1 MTPFT
6 LSALALFD
14 EVPIPDLVTL
24 IHTCPLVE
32 FARGETILREGEAA
46 DRALLIVEGSLSVF
60 AGTSGG
66 RTILNTVTAGSL
78 VGEGGLM
85 VQASMRS
92 ATLVADAYVR
102 ALEIR
107 RAHLVALEGTEV
119 LAAIQ
124 MSMLEST
131 AWRLR
136 RTQDQMASILQKRR
150 PKRSS
155 PKSTKAS
162 AAPARTGIWRSFLDA
177 LGGLA

>member
-1 MTPFT
+1 MTPFE

-14 EVPIPDLVTL
+14 EVPIPDLVHL
-24 IHTCPLVE
+24 INTCPLVE
-32 FARGETILREGEAA
+32 FTRGETILSEGEPA
-46 DRALLIVEGSLSVF
+46 DRALLVVEGSMRVF

-66 RTILNTVTAGSL
+66 RTMLNTVTAGSL

-85 VQASMRS
+85 VQASKRS
-92 ATLVADAYVR
+92 ATLVADSYVR

-107 RAHLVALEGTEV
+107 RKHFVALEGTEV

-136 RTQDQMASILQKRR
+136 RTQDQMATILQKRR
-150 PKRSS
+150 PPRRAAT
-155 PKSTKAS
+155 PKKKAP
-162 AAPARTGIWRSFLDA
+162 APARSGIWRSFLDA
-177 LGGLA
+177 LGGLT